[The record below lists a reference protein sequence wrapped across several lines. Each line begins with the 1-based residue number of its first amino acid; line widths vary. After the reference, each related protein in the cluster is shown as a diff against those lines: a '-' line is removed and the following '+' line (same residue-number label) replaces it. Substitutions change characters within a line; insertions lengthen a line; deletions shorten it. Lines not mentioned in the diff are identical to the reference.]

1 MDSNTSTLRNLA
13 HDLRDDLGVGPG
25 ATPARPGEP
34 AVQLGEPAVQLGEA
48 AVQLGEPAVQLDG
61 PVVQPAGLDEL
72 AAAIDQLA
80 ALDLAA
86 HSDAHLA
93 AQVLALHRL
102 VDQLDAAC
110 LRLLA
115 TVDARGA
122 AGAERG
128 VRAESTAGWLRGTL
142 HMSPAAASR
151 RVRTARAL
159 HRGPLGGTARA
170 LAAGQVS
177 AEHATVLAE
186 TTAELPPAQ
195 VAEAEGVLVD
205 AARRLDPPRLRR
217 LTGHLRGVL
226 DPDGAEQRG
235 RARWE
240 RRGLWLSATVDGMVA
255 VDGLLDPEAGET
267 VRSALQPLA
276 RPTGPDDGRSAA
288 QRRADGLA
296 DLAHWGLQA
305 GRLPRG
311 GGLRPQVTVTV
322 ELASLLAARGGPGGT
337 GGWGGMLPGETVRRV
352 ICDASVT
359 RAVVHRHPGH
369 ASHPGTNLGH
379 ATGHAGTNGGHPGT
393 NLGHVTGHPGTN
405 GGYPG
410 TSGAHAGHATGPP
423 GTHGGYASH
432 DDGGLAGRLHR
443 AIALLPPPLGAPTE
457 LLDLGRATRLIAP
470 ALRRAL
476 AVRDGGCVAAGC
488 DRPARGPTPTT

>member
-1 MDSNTSTLRNLA
+1 MRSSE
-13 HDLRDDLGVGPG
+13 
-25 ATPARPGEP
+25 PAVQLGEP
-34 AVQLGEPAVQLGEA
+34 AVQLGEPAVQLGE
-48 AVQLGEPAVQLDG
+48 PAM
-61 PVVQPAGLDEL
+61 QPAGLDEL

-80 ALDLAA
+80 ALDSAA

-142 HMSPAAASR
+142 RMSPAAASR

-170 LAAGQVS
+170 LAAGEVS
-177 AEHATVLAE
+177 VEHATVLAKA
-186 TTAELPPAQ
+186 TGDLPPAQ
-195 VAEAEGVLVD
+195 VAEAEEVLVD
-205 AARRLDPPRLRR
+205 AARRLDSQRLRQ
-217 LTGHLRGVL
+217 LTAHLREVIN
-226 DPDGAEQRG
+226 PHAAEARG

-240 RRGLWLSATVDGMVA
+240 RRGLWLSATYDGMVA

-267 VRSALQPLA
+267 VRSALLPLA
-276 RPTGPDDGRSAA
+276 RPTGPEDVRSAA
-288 QRRADGLA
+288 QRRADGLGE
-296 DLAHWGLQA
+296 LARQGLQA

-322 ELASLLAARGGPGGT
+322 ELASLLAAHGVGGT
-337 GGWGGMLPGETVRRV
+337 GGWGGSLPGESVRRLC
-352 ICDASVT
+352 CDATLT
-359 RAVVHRHPGH
+359 RAVVHRPPAHT
-369 ASHPGTNLGH
+369 GTNLGH
-379 ATGHAGTNGGHPGT
+379 AGHATGHSGTNGGHAA
-393 NLGHVTGHPGTN
+393 GHPGSS
-405 GGYPG
+405 GGD
-410 TSGAHAGHATGPP
+410 TI
-423 GTHGGYASH
+423 H
-432 DDGGLAGRLHR
+432 DDGGLAARLHR
-443 AIALLPPPLGAPTE
+443 AVTLLPAPLGAPTQ
-457 LLDLGRATRLIAP
+457 LLDLGRATRLISP

-476 AVRDGGCVAAGC
+476 TVRDGGCVAAGC
-488 DRPARGPTPTT
+488 DRPAPWTDAHHLVHWLEGGATSLDNLVLLCRTHHRVVHEGGWRLHRDPGSEWLILAPPAGRYRSPPAA